1 MLPQPNNIPKK
12 TKMTWL
18 SWDKVCTPKEE
29 GGLGFHNLKAFNFAL
44 LVKQGWRFQANT
56 SSLVYRVLKAR
67 YFLDS
72 DFLGAKLGSHP
83 SYAWRS
89 VLAAQN
95 IIGKGVNG
103 KWVME
108 LQLIF
113 GQINGLMGWPHLVC
127 LLDQKPY

>member
-72 DFLGAKLGSHP
+72 DFLVSELGSRP

-89 VLAAQN
+89 ILAAQN
-95 IIGKGVNG
+95 IV
-103 KWVME
+103 
-108 LQLIF
+108 
-113 GQINGLMGWPHLVC
+113 
-127 LLDQKPY
+127 